1 MPEEISFA
9 QTTGPDAEEHDP
21 LLLHGVDIEEGSITF
36 RADLEGITRQRE
48 YLLSPGTDARYM
60 TAARRELHMSEPG
73 ISRRA
78 VAMLSR
84 ETGKPVDPR
93 TASPDECYLVHKI
106 WFDSFS

>member
-9 QTTGPDAEEHDP
+9 QSLTPASEEHDP
-21 LLLHGVDIEEGSITF
+21 LIVHGVDIEEGSITF
-36 RADLEGITRQRE
+36 RADQPGIMLQRD

-78 VAMLSR
+78 VAMLDQES
-84 ETGKPVDPR
+84 GKPVDPR
-93 TASPDECYLVHKI
+93 KADPDKCFLVHKI
-106 WFDSFS
+106 WFDSFN

>member
-9 QTTGPDAEEHDP
+9 QTTGPDVQEKDP
-21 LLLHGVDIEEGSITF
+21 LVLHAVDIEEGSVTF
-36 RADLEGITRQRE
+36 RAELEGTAAQRE

-78 VAMLSR
+78 LAMLDR
-84 ETGKPVDPR
+84 ETGRPVDPR
-93 TASPDECYLVHKI
+93 TANPDQCFLVHKI